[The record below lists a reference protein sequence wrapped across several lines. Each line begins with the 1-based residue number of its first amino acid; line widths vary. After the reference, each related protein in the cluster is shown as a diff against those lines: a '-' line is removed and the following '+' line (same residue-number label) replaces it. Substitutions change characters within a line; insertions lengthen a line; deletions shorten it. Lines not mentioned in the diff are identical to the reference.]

1 MRRRRQEDRWI
12 HRWARPLI
20 ATIAAIGATG
30 TAYLTVVK
38 FMGGEAACPTAGCD
52 RVLSSPYAEIFGLP
66 LTLFGFAAY
75 LSMAILAIAPLV
87 INPESNKELRQKVHD
102 WTRFLLF
109 VGAVGMVIF
118 SGYLM
123 YLLAFEIKALCLY
136 CLTSAV
142 FTVLM
147 LGLTLLGHRWEDT
160 GQLMFTGL
168 IVAVV
173 ALVGTLGVYAPVNG
187 GGTTASAAGEAGPAV
202 TTTSGEAELGLA
214 RHLTAIGAKKY
225 GAWWCPH
232 CHDQKQLF
240 GKEAAAEIPY
250 VECDPQGVNPQTDLC
265 QSVSQIQG
273 FPTWEI
279 NGEFYSGT
287 QSLETLADASGYEG
301 PRDFRNQ
308 R

>member
-38 FMGGEAACPTAGCD
+38 FMGGEAACPTEGCD

-66 LTLFGFAAY
+66 LTLFGFLAY
-75 LSMAILAIAPLV
+75 LSMAVLAIAPLL
-87 INPESNKELRQKVHD
+87 INPETHKELRQKVHD
-102 WTRFLLF
+102 WTRLLLL
-109 VGAVGMVIF
+109 VGSVSMVVF

-136 CLTSAV
+136 CLTSAI

-160 GQLMFTGL
+160 GQIMFTGL

-187 GGTTASAAGEAGPAV
+187 GGNSQTAAAGEVGPAI
-202 TTTSGEAELGLA
+202 TTTSGVAEIALA
-214 RHLTAIGAKKY
+214 DHLAAVGAKMY

-240 GKEAAAEIPY
+240 GQEAAQAIPY
-250 VECDPQGVNPQTDLC
+250 IECDPQGANAQTALC
-265 QSVSQIQG
+265 QASDQIQG
-273 FPTWEI
+273 FPTWEV

-287 QSLETLADASGYEG
+287 QRLETLADVSGYEG
-301 PRDFRNQ
+301 PRDFKN
-308 R
+308 